1 MLEFALTQAVKQT
14 MQNTIIRQQNGNLS
28 SWQSIC
34 WTGYWLS
41 GLSTALGISLLTAV
55 LELIYADALQQ
66 SSHLRSLPT
75 SVAVAIPD
83 ASKVF
88 FIPEAMMYAC
98 QQTQGLL
105 QGRNLAVAV
114 RLASIELDEHFYECS
129 HKFGTYGTVSRV
141 EWTFHKQL
149 CQRS

>member
-1 MLEFALTQAVKQT
+1 MLSHDA
-14 MQNTIIRQQNGNLS
+14 R
-28 SWQSIC
+28 
-34 WTGYWLS
+34 S

-66 SSHLRSLPT
+66 SSHLGSLPT

-83 ASKVF
+83 ASKLF
-88 FIPEAMMYAC
+88 PEAMMYAC

-114 RLASIELDEHFYECS
+114 RLGSIEVDEHFYE
-129 HKFGTYGTVSRV
+129 
-141 EWTFHKQL
+141 
-149 CQRS
+149 